1 MTSQEVIDLVEEIQ
15 SLNKQIDEETNLKEK

>member
-15 SLNKQIDEETNLKEK
+15 SLNKQIDEEINLKEK